1 MKKRVFFA
9 VLVLLCAGLFVT
21 SCDDGLES
29 ETNVEQSG
37 NDDAGSGNGEID
49 DEQTPPS
56 TDGVQTQ
63 KRGPMTLS
71 LSAVTSTTATFN
83 TLLDVEQ
90 MADYQEVGF
99 IYSTIDEM
107 DVEATH
113 VSKVRITR
121 EMSSTKFKHLLR
133 ATEYYYT
140 IYLYKNGVY
149 MYGETQSFVTPPID
163 SNLSVDGTANCYI
176 VDRKGTYSY
185 YATEGN
191 SDVPMRDIA
200 SVSVLWESFGTSI
213 APLVGDLI
221 KSVSYADDYITFQ
234 TADTFKEG
242 NAVVAAKDASG
253 NILWSWHI
261 WLTDQPE
268 AHVYTN
274 NAGTMMDRNLGATSA
289 TPGEVGALGLLYQWG
304 RKDPFLGSTSISS
317 STIAK
322 STISWPSPVP
332 TNSSCGTVSYV
343 ISNPTTFVTASSSS
357 YSYYD
362 WHYSSRDN
370 TLWTTSD
377 QTKSIYDPCPSGW
390 RVPDGRG
397 SGVWSKALGS
407 SSPFSNSSLYS
418 SSNEGMNFSGK
429 FGSASTIWYPA
440 SGYRDSADGSL
451 DDVGN
456 DGYYWSA
463 SLYDYYA
470 YSLDFS
476 SGSVSPSY
484 YDFRAN
490 GFSVRCL
497 QESK

>member
-1 MKKRVFFA
+1 MKKILFF
-9 VLVLLCAGLFVT
+9 LVLMSLCAGLFVT

-29 ETNVEQSG
+29 ETNVELG
-37 NDDAGSGNGEID
+37 GIDDAGSGNEEID

-63 KRGPMTLS
+63 KKGPMTLS
-71 LSAVTSTTATFN
+71 LSAVTPTTATFN

-90 MADYQEVGF
+90 MADYQEAGF

-107 DVEATH
+107 DIEATH

-121 EMSSTKFKHLLR
+121 EMSSTKLKQLLR

-140 IYLYKNGVY
+140 IYLCKNGVY
-149 MYGETQSFVTPPID
+149 MYGETQGFVTPPFD

-242 NAVVAAKDASG
+242 NAVVAAKDDAG

-261 WLTDQPE
+261 WLTDQPLGQT
-268 AHVYTN
+268 YYN

-304 RKDPFLGSTSISS
+304 RKDPFLGSSSISS
-317 STIAK
+317 ETTAK
-322 STISWPSPVP
+322 STISWPSPVSS
-332 TNSSCGTVSYV
+332 NSGNGTIEYATAH
-343 ISNPTTFVTASSSS
+343 PTTSIKRNDVNYDWYYTGSSSTDNS
-357 YSYYD
+357 R
-362 WHYSSRDN
+362 WQSSK
-370 TLWTTSD
+370 T
-377 QTKSIYDPCPSGW
+377 IYDPCPAGW
-390 RVPDGRG
+390 RVPDGG
-397 SGVWSKALGS
+397 DDGVWSKAGFDDTTYDS
-407 SSPFSNSSLYS
+407 INEGISFSISSPSI
-418 SSNEGMNFSGK
+418 
-429 FGSASTIWYPA
+429 TWYPA
-440 SGYRDSADGSL
+440 SGCRSSL
-451 DDVGN
+451 DGGLVNVG
-456 DGYYWSA
+456 DSGYYWSA
-463 SLYDYYA
+463 SPNSDSSYYA
-470 YSLDFS
+470 FRLSFS
-476 SGSVSPSY
+476 SSGGVYPSSY
-484 YDFRAN
+484 NYRAS
-490 GFSVRCL
+490 GFAVRCAR
-497 QESK
+497 E

>member
-1 MKKRVFFA
+1 MKKRVFFV

-29 ETNVEQSG
+29 ETNVELG
-37 NDDAGSGNGEID
+37 G
-49 DEQTPPS
+49 EQTPPS

-63 KRGPMTLS
+63 KKGPMTLS

-90 MADYQEVGF
+90 MADYQEAGF
-99 IYSTIDEM
+99 IYSTIDEI

-121 EMSSTKFKHLLR
+121 ETSSTKLKHLLR

-140 IYLYKNGVY
+140 IYLCKNGVY
-149 MYGETQSFVTPPID
+149 MYGETQSFVTPPFD
-163 SNLSVDGTANCYI
+163 SNLSVGGTANCYI
-176 VDRKGTYSY
+176 VDIKGTYSY

-221 KSVSYADDYITFQ
+221 KSVSYNDGYITFQ

-242 NAVVAAKDASG
+242 NAVIAAKDAAG

-261 WLTDQPE
+261 WFTDQPQGQE
-268 AHVYTN
+268 YYN

-289 TPGEVGALGLLYQWG
+289 TPGVVGALGLLYQWG
-304 RKDPFLGSTSISS
+304 RKDPFLGSSSISS
-317 STIAK
+317 STTAK
-322 STISWPSPVP
+322 STISWPSPVS
-332 TNSSCGTVSYV
+332 TSSSCGTVSYV
-343 ISNPTTFVTASSSS
+343 VANPTTFVTASSSP
-357 YSYYD
+357 YD

-377 QTKSIYDPCPSGW
+377 KTKSIYDPCPAGW
-390 RVPDGRG
+390 RVPDGG
-397 SGVWSKALGS
+397 DNGVWSKALGS
-407 SSPFSNSSLYS
+407 SSSFTNSSLWNS
-418 SSNEGMNFSGK
+418 SDDGMNFSGK
-429 FGSASTIWYPA
+429 FGSASTIWYPT
-440 SGYRDSADGSL
+440 SGYRSDSDGGL
-451 DDVGN
+451 NDVGN
-456 DGYYWSA
+456 DGIYWSA
-463 SLYDYYA
+463 SPGSINAYYLYFDYYGKVDPSNISARA
-470 YSLDFS
+470 Y
-476 SGSVSPSY
+476 GK
-484 YDFRAN
+484 
-490 GFSVRCL
+490 SVRCL
-497 QESK
+497 EE

>member
-21 SCDDGLES
+21 SCDDGLEN

-37 NDDAGSGNGEID
+37 NNNSGSGNDENTGGEED
-49 DEQTPPS
+49 
-56 TDGVQTQ
+56 VQTQ
-63 KRGPMTLS
+63 KKGPMTLS
-71 LSAVTSTTATFN
+71 LSAVTPTTATFN

-99 IYSTIDEM
+99 IYSTIDEI

-113 VSKVRITR
+113 VEKVRITR
-121 EMSSTKFKHLLR
+121 EMSSTKLKHLLR

-140 IYLYKNGVY
+140 IYLCKNGVY
-149 MYGETQSFVTPPID
+149 MYGETQSFVTPPFD

-191 SDVPMRDIA
+191 SDIPLRDIA

-268 AHVYTN
+268 AHVYRN

-322 STISWPSPVP
+322 STISWPSQLVRRVVP
-332 TNSSCGTVSYV
+332 
-343 ISNPTTFVTASSSS
+343 
-357 YSYYD
+357 
-362 WHYSSRDN
+362 
-370 TLWTTSD
+370 
-377 QTKSIYDPCPSGW
+377 
-390 RVPDGRG
+390 
-397 SGVWSKALGS
+397 
-407 SSPFSNSSLYS
+407 
-418 SSNEGMNFSGK
+418 
-429 FGSASTIWYPA
+429 
-440 SGYRDSADGSL
+440 
-451 DDVGN
+451 
-456 DGYYWSA
+456 
-463 SLYDYYA
+463 
-470 YSLDFS
+470 
-476 SGSVSPSY
+476 
-484 YDFRAN
+484 
-490 GFSVRCL
+490 CL
-497 QESK
+497 MSWQILQLL

>member
-1 MKKRVFFA
+1 
-9 VLVLLCAGLFVT
+9 
-21 SCDDGLES
+21 
-29 ETNVEQSG
+29 
-37 NDDAGSGNGEID
+37 
-49 DEQTPPS
+49 
-56 TDGVQTQ
+56 
-63 KRGPMTLS
+63 
-71 LSAVTSTTATFN
+71 
-83 TLLDVEQ
+83 

-113 VSKVRITR
+113 VSKLRITR
-121 EMSSTKFKHLLR
+121 EMSSTKLKHLLR

-140 IYLYKNGVY
+140 IYLCKNGVY

-185 YATEGN
+185 YVTEGN

-268 AHVYTN
+268 AHVYRN

-322 STISWPSPVP
+322 STISWPSPVS
-332 TNSSCGTVSYV
+332 TSSSRGTVSYV
-343 ISNPTTFVTASSSS
+343 VANPTTFVTASSSP
-357 YSYYD
+357 YD

-377 QTKSIYDPCPSGW
+377 KEKSIYDPCPAGW
-390 RVPDGRG
+390 RVPDGRS
-397 SGVWSKALGS
+397 SGVWSKAGFDDTTYDSTNEGISFSL
-407 SSPFSNSSLYS
+407 SSP
-418 SSNEGMNFSGK
+418 
-429 FGSASTIWYPA
+429 STTWYPA
-440 SGYRDSADGSL
+440 SGYRRNNDGSL
-451 DDVGN
+451 RAVGS
-456 DGYYWSA
+456 DGLYWSA
-463 SLYDYYA
+463 SPNRDYAYNLLFYDNGGVNPLYDFNRVYG
-470 YSLDFS
+470 L
-476 SGSVSPSY
+476 
-484 YDFRAN
+484 
-490 GFSVRCL
+490 SVRCL